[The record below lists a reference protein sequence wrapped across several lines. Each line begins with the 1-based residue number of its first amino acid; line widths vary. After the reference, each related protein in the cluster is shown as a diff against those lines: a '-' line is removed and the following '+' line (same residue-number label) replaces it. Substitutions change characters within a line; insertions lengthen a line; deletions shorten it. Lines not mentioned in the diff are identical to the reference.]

1 MEFPEISPLK
11 RARAAGPA
19 ACGTPHTSFFRSR
32 SFTGVLPRQAVFC
45 IVFVCL
51 ALLTG
56 AADAE
61 MTPASII
68 AAGNVYVS
76 GVSYDPGTFFTGDT
90 GTVTYTVTNGNSN
103 TSVGINHATFGD
115 SHFQLVSGTYD
126 SSSTLGPLQSRNY
139 IFSVVANANDGTYYP
154 AFSVSF
160 RDADNLNYQSMIK
173 IDNTPLILTVQEK
186 PDAFSQGKK
195 DTVTV
200 QIANPRKND
209 VKNVIFTVR
218 GGNVTLTPSDMYI
231 GNLTAGT
238 SQLVNFSV
246 TPDTPTS
253 LEVTAD
259 YDNGDNHHSVGMTLP
274 VSFTTDK
281 QQAHPVMSNVAVKN
295 TFGIY
300 HVTGDITN
308 AGLLAANG
316 VTVTSGAPAEPTDP
330 YRTYVIGA
338 LKPDDFGSYEL
349 SFAAPNGTKSVPLQ
363 ISYKDKDGNVI
374 VSEQPVDLTGA
385 VMTKDTDHSSDL
397 LPVIVVVLLIALG
410 CGGYYYLRK
419 RKNQ

>member
-1 MEFPEISPLK
+1 MS
-11 RARAAGPA
+11 
-19 ACGTPHTSFFRSR
+19 
-32 SFTGVLPRQAVFC
+32 
-45 IVFVCL
+45 
-51 ALLTG
+51 
-56 AADAE
+56 
-61 MTPASII
+61 PASIV

-76 GVSYDPGTFFTGDT
+76 NVSYDPGTFFTGDT
-90 GTVTYTVTNGNSN
+90 GTVAFMVTNGNSN
-103 TSVGINHATFGD
+103 TTVGINHATFGD
-115 SHFQLVSGTYD
+115 SNFQLVSGTYD
-126 SSSTLGPLQSRNY
+126 SSSTLGPLQSRKY

-154 AFSVSF
+154 AFSLSF
-160 RDADNLNYQSMIK
+160 RDADNLNYQSMVK
-173 IDNTPLILTVQEK
+173 IDNTPLILTVQQK
-186 PDAFSQGKK
+186 PDAFTQGKK

-200 QIANPRKND
+200 QIANPRQSD

-218 GGNVTLTPSDMYI
+218 GGNATLTPSDMYI

-246 TPDTPTS
+246 TPDRPTL

-259 YDNGDNHHSVGMTLP
+259 YDNGDNHHSVGMTIP
-274 VSFTTDK
+274 VPFTTDK

-295 TFGIY
+295 TFGVY

-308 AGLLAANG
+308 AGLLSANG

-330 YRTYVIGA
+330 YRNYVIGA
-338 LKPDDFGSYEL
+338 LKPDDFGSFEL
-349 SFAAPNGTKSVPLQ
+349 SFAAPNGTASVPLQ

-385 VMTKDTDHSSDL
+385 VLTKDTGHSSDI
-397 LPVIVVVLLIALG
+397 LPIVILVIVIALG

>member
-1 MEFPEISPLK
+1 MEFPEKSPIK
-11 RARAAGPA
+11 RARADGPA
-19 ACGTPHTSFFRSR
+19 ARGTPDIPFFRSP
-32 SFTGVLPRQAVFC
+32 SVTGLLHRRTVFC
-45 IVFVCL
+45 ILVVCV
-51 ALLTG
+51 ALLAG

-61 MTPASII
+61 MSPASIV

-76 GVSYDPGTFFTGDT
+76 NVSYDPGTFFTGDT
-90 GTVTYTVTNGNSN
+90 GTVSFTVTNGNSN
-103 TSVGINHATFGD
+103 TTVGINHAAFGD
-115 SHFQLVSGTYD
+115 TSFPLVSGTYD
-126 SSSTLGPLQSRNY
+126 SSSTLGPLQSRKY

-154 AFSVSF
+154 AFSLSF
-160 RDADNLNYQSMIK
+160 RDADNLNYQSMVK
-173 IDNTPLILTVQEK
+173 IDNTPLVLTVQDK
-186 PDAFSQGKK
+186 PDAFTQGKK
-195 DTVTV
+195 DTVSV
-200 QIANPRKND
+200 QIANPRQSD

-218 GGNVTLTPSDMYI
+218 GGNVTLTPSDMYV

-246 TPDTPTS
+246 TPDNPTS
-253 LEVTAD
+253 LEVTVT

-274 VSFTTDK
+274 VPFTTNK
-281 QQAHPVMSNVAVKN
+281 QQAHPVMSNVAIKN

-308 AGLLAANG
+308 AGLLTANG
-316 VTVTSGAPAEPTDP
+316 VTVTSVAPAEPTDP

-338 LKPDDFGSYEL
+338 LKPDDFGSFEL
-349 SFAAPNGTKSVPLQ
+349 SFAAPNGTESVSLQ

-385 VMTKDTDHSSDL
+385 VTAKDTGHASDL
-397 LPVIVVVLLIALG
+397 LPVIVIVLVIALG